1 MYKADLKGVVE
12 RLNPFCMDKL
22 QAAAGLTV
30 NMAHYEV
37 TPEHLLAKLNEA
49 TDSDFAHI
57 LRSAGL
63 DQGALARSL
72 ERALEGFRR
81 GNAGRPVLSPI
92 LVELLQDAWL
102 IASIELKDV
111 TVRSGAVLLALLSNS
126 GLGAGADWSDYLRT
140 LSRERVQTGY
150 AQVCA
155 GSLEDKAAR
164 AAAAMAG
171 PAGTGAAAGPDGE
184 KQSGPL
190 AQFCID
196 FTAKARAGDM
206 DPVFGRDREIR
217 QMVDILARRRKN
229 NPIVVGDAGVG
240 KTAVVEGLS
249 LRIAEGDVPEVLR
262 NVSIL
267 ALDLGL
273 LQAGAGIRGEFE
285 QRLKAVIDA
294 VKQSPTPIILFIDEA
309 HVLIG
314 AGDKAGGSD
323 AANLLKPALAR
334 GELRTIAATT
344 WGEYKKY
351 FEKDAALARRFQPVR
366 LDEPS
371 VEATVTILR
380 GLKSRYEA
388 DHGVVV
394 RDDAVRAA
402 ADLADRYISGRLLP
416 DKAVDLLDT
425 SCARVKVL
433 LSSTPA
439 ALEDRQRGLADVT
452 RRIEAIE
459 RDASQG
465 VAVDQADLAAARA
478 EADGLTAQA
487 EELSG
492 RWDAEKVAVAKFLE
506 LRTPPAPDAPEGGE
520 GEEGAG
526 APAPEPAPPADP
538 AALAAARAELAGV
551 QGEDPLMHFE
561 VDPDMVAKVVSDWTG
576 IPLGKVLRDE
586 AGAVLRLEDDMKKR
600 LRGQDAAVAAVAKVL
615 RASKSGL
622 KEPALPL
629 GVFLLVGPSGV
640 GKTETALTVA
650 DLLFGDETRM
660 VTVNLSEFQEKHTV
674 SRLIGSP
681 PGYVGFGE
689 GGVLTEAVRRQPY
702 SVVLLDEAEKA
713 SPDVMNL
720 FYQVFDKGMLADGEG
735 RVVDFKNT
743 ILFLTSNLGTDLIT
757 EYCAAGGV
765 RTADGLMASLKPVLA
780 DHFKPALLARMTV
793 VPYMCLDQEALRE
806 IVGLKLARLA
816 GTLKRNNAMA
826 LDYTPAVVEKILER
840 CTDLDTGART
850 IDHLLRGSILPKLSQ
865 EILGRMVDGTPAA
878 KAVLDVEAGGGF
890 SVAVE

>member
-30 NMAHYEV
+30 SMTHYEV
-37 TPEHLLAKLNEA
+37 TPEHLLAKLNESA
-49 TDSDFAHI
+49 DSDFAHI

-72 ERALEGFRR
+72 ERSLEGSRR

-111 TVRSGAVLLALLSNS
+111 AVRSGAVLLAFLSNP
-126 GLGAGADWSDYLRT
+126 GLAAGADWGEYLRT
-140 LSRERVQTGY
+140 LSRERVRTGY

-155 GSLEDKAAR
+155 GSVEDKAAR
-164 AAAAMAG
+164 AAA
-171 PAGTGAAAGPDGE
+171 PDGAPAGPDGE
-184 KQSGPL
+184 RKSGPL
-190 AQFCID
+190 AQFCVD

-229 NPIVVGDAGVG
+229 NPIIVGDAGVG
-240 KTAVVEGLS
+240 KTAVAEGLA
-249 LRIAEGDVPEVLR
+249 LRIAEGDVPEVLKD
-262 NVSIL
+262 VSIL

-294 VKQSPTPIILFIDEA
+294 VKQSPSPVILFIDEA

-371 VEATVTILR
+371 VDATVTILR
-380 GLKSRYEA
+380 GLKARYEA

-425 SCARVKVL
+425 ACARVRVL
-433 LSSTPA
+433 LSSKPA
-439 ALEDRQRGLADVT
+439 ALEDRERSLADVE
-452 RRIEAIE
+452 RRIAALT
-459 RDASQG
+459 RDESQG
-465 VAVDQADLAAARA
+465 VAVDPADLAAARA
-478 EADGLTAQA
+478 EAEGLRVQA
-487 EELSG
+487 GELSG
-492 RWDAEKVAVAKFLE
+492 RWDTEKAAVAKFLE
-506 LRTPPAPDAPEGGE
+506 LRAPAAPEGA
-520 GEEGAG
+520 EEGGEA
-526 APAPEPAPPADP
+526 APAPDP
-538 AALAAARAELAGV
+538 AALAAARAELAAV
-551 QGEDPLMHFE
+551 QVGEPLIHFE

-586 AGAVLRLEDDMKKR
+586 AGAVLRLEDDLKR
-600 LRGQDAAVAAVAKVL
+600 RIRGQDRAVAAVAKVL

-640 GKTETALTVA
+640 GKTETALAVA
-650 DLLFGDETRM
+650 DLLFGDEARM

-713 SPDVMNL
+713 APDVMNL

-743 ILFLTSNLGTDLIT
+743 ILFLTSNLGSDLIT

-765 RTADGLMASLKPVLA
+765 RTEDGLMAGLKPALA

-793 VPYMCLDQEALRE
+793 VPYMCLGQDALRE
-806 IVGLKLARLA
+806 IIGLKLARLA
-816 GTLKRNNAMA
+816 ATLRRNNAMT
-826 LDYTPAVVEKILER
+826 LEHTPAVVERILER

-850 IDHLLRGSILPKLSQ
+850 IDHLLRGSILPRLSQ
-865 EILGRMVDGTPAA
+865 EILARMVEGAPAA

-890 SVAVE
+890 SVAVGD

>member
-30 NMAHYEV
+30 SMTHYEV

-49 TDSDFAHI
+49 ADSDFAFI
-57 LRSAGL
+57 LRNAGL

-72 ERALEGFRR
+72 ERAMEGFRR

-102 IASIELKDV
+102 IASIELRDV
-111 TVRSGAVLLALLSNS
+111 TVRSGAVLLAFLANP
-126 GLGAGADWSDYLRT
+126 GLAAGEDWGEYLRT
-140 LSRERVQTGY
+140 LSRERLRADY
-150 AQVCA
+150 AAVCS
-155 GSLEDKAAR
+155 GSVEDKAAR
-164 AAAAMAG
+164 AAA
-171 PAGTGAAAGPDGE
+171 PTGTPGAPGAPGE
-184 KQSGPL
+184 GQQSGPL
-190 AQFCID
+190 AQFCVD

-229 NPIVVGDAGVG
+229 NPIIVGDAGVG
-240 KTAVVEGLS
+240 KTAVAEGLA
-249 LRIAEGDVPEVLR
+249 LRIAEGDVPEVLK

-294 VKQSPTPIILFIDEA
+294 VKASPTPIILFIDEA

-371 VEATVTILR
+371 VDATVTILR
-380 GLKSRYEA
+380 GLKSRYET

-402 ADLADRYISGRLLP
+402 ADLSDRYISGRLLP

-425 SCARVKVL
+425 ACARVKVL
-433 LSSTPA
+433 LSSKPA
-439 ALEDRQRGLADVT
+439 ALEDKERSLADVE
-452 RRIEAIE
+452 RRIAALT
-459 RDASQG
+459 RDAGQG
-465 VAVDQADLAAARA
+465 VAVDPADLAAANA
-478 EADGLTAQA
+478 EAEALRAAAAELT
-487 EELSG
+487 G
-492 RWDAEKVAVAKFLE
+492 RWDTEKAAVAKFLE
-506 LRTPPAPDAPEGGE
+506 LRTPPSPEQPE
-520 GEEGAG
+520 GEEGA
-526 APAPEPAPPADP
+526 EPAPTPEPADP

-551 QGEDPLMHFE
+551 QADEALIHFE

-586 AGAVLRLEDDMKKR
+586 AGTVLRLEEDMKQR
-600 LRGQDAAVAAVAKVL
+600 IRGQDLAVAAVAKVL

-713 SPDVMNL
+713 APDVMNL

-743 ILFLTSNLGTDLIT
+743 ILFLTSNLGSDIIT

-765 RTADGLMASLKPVLA
+765 RTQDGLMASLKPALT

-806 IVGLKLARLA
+806 IVGLKLGRLA
-816 GTLKRNNAMA
+816 ATLRKNNAMG
-826 LDYTPAVVEKILER
+826 LEYTQGVVERILDR
-840 CTDLDTGART
+840 CTDIDTGART
-850 IDHLLRGSILPKLSQ
+850 IDHILRGQVLPKLSQ
-865 EILGRMVDGTPAA
+865 EILSRMVEGKPAA
-878 KAVLDVEAGGGF
+878 KALLDIEAGGGI
-890 SVAVE
+890 SVGVAD

>member
-30 NMAHYEV
+30 SMTHYEV

-49 TDSDFAHI
+49 GDSDFAYV
-57 LRSAGL
+57 LRNAGL

-72 ERALEGFRR
+72 ERAMEGFRR

-111 TVRSGAVLLALLSNS
+111 TVRSGAVLLAFLANP
-126 GLGAGADWSDYLRT
+126 GLAAGEDWGEYLRT
-140 LSRERVQTGY
+140 LSRERLRADY
-150 AQVCA
+150 AAVCS
-155 GSLEDKAAR
+155 GSVEDRAAR
-164 AAAAMAG
+164 AAA
-171 PAGTGAAAGPDGE
+171 PAGVPAAPGAPGE
-184 KQSGPL
+184 ERQSGPL

-240 KTAVVEGLS
+240 KTAVAEGLA
-249 LRIAEGDVPEVLR
+249 LRIAEGDVPEVLK

-294 VKQSPTPIILFIDEA
+294 VKASPTPIILFIDEA

-380 GLKSRYEA
+380 GLKPRYEA

-402 ADLADRYISGRLLP
+402 ADLAGRYISGRLLP

-425 SCARVKVL
+425 ACARVKVL
-433 LSSTPA
+433 LSSKPA
-439 ALEDRQRGLADVT
+439 ALEDKERSLADVE
-452 RRIEAIE
+452 RRIAALE

-465 VAVDQADLAAARA
+465 VAVEPADLAGANA
-478 EADGLTAQA
+478 EAEALRAAAA
-487 EELSG
+487 EFTG
-492 RWDAEKVAVAKFLE
+492 RWDTEKAAVAPFLE
-506 LRTPPAPDAPEGGE
+506 LRTPPAPEATEPGE
-520 GEEGAG
+520 GEEGAEP
-526 APAPEPAPPADP
+526 AAAPEPPAPAAP
-538 AALAAARAELAGV
+538 AALAAARAKLAAV
-551 QGEDPLMHFE
+551 QSDDPLIHFE

-586 AGAVLRLEDDMKKR
+586 AGAVLRLEEDMTQR
-600 LRGQDAAVAAVAKVL
+600 IRGQETAVAAVAKVL
-615 RASKSGL
+615 RSAKSGL

-650 DLLFGDETRM
+650 DLLFGDEARM

-713 SPDVMNL
+713 APDVMNL
-720 FYQVFDKGMLADGEG
+720 FYQVFDKGTLADGEG

-743 ILFLTSNLGTDLIT
+743 ILFLTSNLGSDLIT

-765 RTADGLMASLKPVLA
+765 RTADGLMASLKPVLS

-816 GTLKRNNAMA
+816 ATLHRNNAMG
-826 LDYTPAVVEKILER
+826 LDYTPGVVETILSR
-840 CTDLDTGART
+840 CTDIDTGART
-850 IDHLLRGSILPKLSQ
+850 IDHILRGQVLPKLSQ
-865 EILGRMVDGTPAA
+865 EILARMVEGKPAA
-878 KAVLDVEAGGGF
+878 KAVLDIEPGGGI
-890 SVAVE
+890 SVGVAD